1 MDAVVME
8 SQPPTHH
15 LPPAATGSPNW
26 RLLGGDLT
34 AATIAALLV
43 SPTVAIID
51 RSLVEKASTN
61 KPILPSLYQ
70 HTRRA
75 LSHPTRFLFS
85 KPHGH
90 VFALYAATYTV
101 ANGTE
106 TVTKYSHPSISGALT
121 FAATF
126 AVNIPLGVWKD
137 IRFAQFFGTQAAT
150 QVPKTATKVGALPIT
165 PKRTGSA
172 AATATLLIR
181 DAVTIY
187 GSFTLAQECADL
199 IPDSLAAHPYSKT
212 VFTQLVVPV
221 LSQLVATPL
230 HLLGLDLYNRQYR
243 APVRDRMAVVWRDL
257 GSATAVRCARI
268 VPAFG
273 VGCLVNMGLRGALHD
288 MV

>member
-1 MDAVVME
+1 MK
-8 SQPPTHH
+8 
-15 LPPAATGSPNW
+15 G
-26 RLLGGDLT
+26 
-34 AATIAALLV
+34 
-43 SPTVAIID
+43 
-51 RSLVEKASTN
+51 RSLVEKASTS
-61 KPILPSLYQ
+61 KPILSSLHN
-70 HTRRA
+70 HTRAA
-75 LSHPTRFLFS
+75 LTQPTRFLLS

-106 TVTKYSHPSISGALT
+106 TITKHSHPSLSGALT

-137 IRFAQFFGTQAAT
+137 IRFAQFFGAGASQVP
-150 QVPKTATKVGALPIT
+150 VPKTATATAAKTGALPV
-165 PKRTGSA
+165 PPRKTGSA

-187 GSFTLAQECADL
+187 GSFTLAQSCADL
-199 IPDSLAAHPYSKT
+199 IPDSVASHPYSKT

-221 LSQLVATPL
+221 LSQLIATPL

-243 APVRDRMAVVWRDL
+243 VPVRDRAALVWRDL

-273 VGCLVNMGLRGALHD
+273 VGCLVNMGLRGVLHGWVD
-288 MV
+288 